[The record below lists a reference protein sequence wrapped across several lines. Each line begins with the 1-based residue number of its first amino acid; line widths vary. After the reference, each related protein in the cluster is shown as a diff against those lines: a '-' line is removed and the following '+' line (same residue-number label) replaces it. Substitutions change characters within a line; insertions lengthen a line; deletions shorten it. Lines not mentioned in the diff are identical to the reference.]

1 MKKLFLL
8 LLSVLGLLTAF
19 ILERGTLIPL
29 IPVTPA
35 TVVGP
40 LFLGVLLTTMFSFRF
55 KEITHTFKLAFWEEM
70 NPNSTQIRDYRKS
83 LLIVKNIQSATT
95 CWAGTIFI
103 LAVVQLLSDLTTPAK
118 MGPFVAAALSA
129 VFYGF
134 GLRAVLLIPMEHS
147 LNKKIF
153 LLEDK

>member
-8 LLSVLGLLTAF
+8 LLSILGLLTAF

-40 LFLGVLLTTMFSFRF
+40 LFLGVLLTTMFSFGF
-55 KEITHTFKLAFWEEM
+55 KEITHTFKLAFLEE
-70 NPNSTQIRDYRKS
+70 PDPDSAQIKEYRKS
-83 LLIVKNIQSATT
+83 LLIVKNLQSATT
-95 CWAGTIFI
+95 CWAGTILI
-103 LAVVQLLSDLTTPAK
+103 LAVVQLLSNLTTPEK
-118 MGPFVAAALSA
+118 MGPSVAAALSA
-129 VFYGF
+129 IFYGF
-134 GLRAVLLIPMEHS
+134 ALRAALLIPMEHS

-153 LLEDK
+153 LADDR